1 MLYDT
6 LLAILNP
13 SAQKKQEQQFN
24 GNQLNRLHNNLKLY
38 NKSEGNHKSG
48 NEIDSET
55 DWNQENQ
62 EKNGDLTEINITR
75 VDAYGHH
82 SCTELPPQ
90 CVFHGFFH
98 SYPGQLWF
106 WRPLIFSYKP
116 WRLTAGFQR
125 RSS

>member
-1 MLYDT
+1 VLYDT

-62 EKNGDLTEINITR
+62 EKKR
-75 VDAYGHH
+75 
-82 SCTELPPQ
+82 
-90 CVFHGFFH
+90 
-98 SYPGQLWF
+98 
-106 WRPLIFSYKP
+106 
-116 WRLTAGFQR
+116 
-125 RSS
+125 